1 MRIFTLGKRGINIFL
16 FTLIL
21 LTGSSPLLAQENCPI
36 VSDPEQEFCY
46 LSTVADLS
54 ADPNGTTLRWYRS
67 QTATNPIPPEELL
80 QDGMVYYA
88 GTESQSCTSSRS
100 TVTATVV
107 DAGPPTSNFGVTFQP
122 CEYSEGDT
130 STVQDLIDLLQGNEV
145 QIYAEEY
152 DAVAL
157 DPNETLVAGE
167 NYFAGQRSSATCET
181 SSRLAIRYDP
191 IVALAPDAEPV
202 QTFCQGA
209 TVADLQ
215 AQGTSEDTQGFRWYS
230 TATSNPPL
238 DPSTTLID
246 GETYYA
252 TQIINRTNSAL
263 PPCES
268 MERVEVTV
276 EVNQG
281 DAGEPATG
289 VLCEADVDEMFPSVD
304 AIEDYLLSLLD
315 EGVSQ
320 TGTFSPTAE
329 QLAQQ
334 YQNDTDG
341 VGDFTTTYTL
351 SAEECGGS
359 VQLTI
364 SVIEEVPANAGDDV
378 TLEFNVTDEA
388 QNLYTFLTAE
398 ANTEGV
404 FEGYPDG
411 MFDPAAEG
419 PGTYQVTYTV
429 DGTSATCVSGSD
441 SAVFNITVTD
451 CEANA
456 GDGFS
461 TTLCSSEVESM
472 MNNSAEAAAFLDS
485 LVPDDVDQDGTF
497 EPTLNE
503 LFAQWQTNP
512 IGTFTTTY
520 TVGEGECTD
529 SAVIEITVVEGTV
542 GNAGSDNT
550 RAICLSVVDETF
562 PSIDEIRKYLEAML
576 SSDADRGGTF
586 DPTPEEL
593 ATQYQNAETKT
604 GEYAT
609 TYTVGE
615 GQCTDTAELTVLI
628 TEDVDAGTDGAVTL
642 QSDDDPVN
650 LFDYLGG
657 SPDAGGTWTPGD
669 GTFDPATDQ
678 PGTFTYTVGT
688 TGCQD
693 SATVV
698 VTVENTDPTDPTEC
712 AGTPGLG
719 VICLEDVESTFD
731 SYNAIENYLLGLL
744 DAGVPRT
751 GTFSPTAEELADI
764 YNSDED
770 GLGDFST
777 TYTLDTDSC
786 EDSVEITV
794 RVVET
799 VDAGTDG
806 SVTLD
811 PDDAPVDLFDY
822 LGGNPDAGGTWSPG
836 DGTFDP
842 ATDQEGTF
850 TYTVGSESCQDTATV
865 VVTVENTDPTDP
877 TECAGTPGLGVI
889 CLEDVES
896 TFDSYNAIENYLLG
910 LLDAGVP
917 RTGTFS
923 PTAEELA
930 DIYNSDEDGLGDFST
945 TYTLDT
951 DSCEDSVEITVRVV
965 ETVDA
970 GTDGSVTLDPDD
982 APVDLFDYLGGDPDA
997 GGTWSP
1003 GDGTFDPATD
1013 QEGTFTYT
1021 VGSESCKD
1029 TATVVV
1035 TVEDDS
1041 TEPEV
1046 CNAGDDISLTLCTAE
1061 VNRYIENPDEAAAFF
1076 STLIDEEADTNGTF
1090 DPSLDELLAQW
1101 SADPVGTFTTTYTVT
1116 GEECEDTATIEI
1128 TVLEGDNNAGGDNVG
1143 VVCSTEVDEMFPSVD
1158 EIRKYLLSLLDAGV
1172 SRTGSFSPTA
1182 SQLANQFQ
1190 NDADGLGEFT
1200 TTYTVGT
1207 SGPCTDSALIT
1218 VNVVAPEPANAGPDM
1233 TITLCTT
1240 GEAVDLT
1247 DFLSEEADLGG
1258 SFEELENNIFDPAEA
1273 GAGSFDFTY
1282 SVDATTSCVE
1292 GEDSAVYTVVVSDEV
1307 NAGADASITLC
1318 NSDVASLTP
1327 NGVRN
1332 LYLDMLEEGVATD
1345 GVFNPTIQ
1353 ELIDQYNL
1361 QSNFGDFTTVYTVGS
1376 GECTD
1381 AVELTVTVL
1390 ENPDAG
1396 TNGRLE
1402 LEEGATETEDLF
1414 AALGGTP
1421 DEGGVWTD
1429 ADGNEV
1435 DATFDPTT
1443 EAEGVYTYTVSSENG
1458 CSDSATVTV
1467 VIGEPVPCPEITE
1480 PEQEFCLGSG
1490 ATVADLAPADVLWY
1504 DSADG
1509 TEPLA
1514 EDTELVDGGV
1524 YFAGDPEGQ
1533 CIERSSVTVTIS
1545 EVPVSPSVTDFTDCV
1560 ITGATVA
1567 DLDIVGDDGAV
1578 FTVYSDE
1585 TLETVVAEDEVL
1597 VSGVYYVT
1605 QSTAGGC
1612 ESEAAELTVTL
1623 DDTDAPTFTDG
1634 GNVFCEFD
1642 DATLADLE
1650 ESVVGDGEITWYA
1663 TATGTEPLSTAEM
1676 LENNV
1681 TYYAAITG
1689 ESGCESSE
1697 RLPVTVTLEDCEV
1710 VIPEAFSPNGD
1721 GINDSFVIENLASE
1735 YPDFR
1740 LEIYNRWGEP
1750 VYTGNASTPEWNG
1763 VSTEGSF
1770 GSGVVPAGVYF
1781 YILYYNDG
1789 QTAPTQGRLY
1799 LSR

>member
-712 AGTPGLG
+712 AGNPGLG

-731 SYNAIENYLLGLL
+731 
-744 DAGVPRT
+744 R
-751 GTFSPTAEELADI
+751 
-764 YNSDED
+764 
-770 GLGDFST
+770 
-777 TYTLDTDSC
+777 
-786 EDSVEITV
+786 
-794 RVVET
+794 
-799 VDAGTDG
+799 
-806 SVTLD
+806 
-811 PDDAPVDLFDY
+811 
-822 LGGNPDAGGTWSPG
+822 
-836 DGTFDP
+836 
-842 ATDQEGTF
+842 
-850 TYTVGSESCQDTATV
+850 
-865 VVTVENTDPTDP
+865 
-877 TECAGTPGLGVI
+877 
-889 CLEDVES
+889 
-896 TFDSYNAIENYLLG
+896 YNAIENYLLG